1 VGEEEVLDET
11 LVGEKEKV
19 ELMGKGGDL
28 RGDENVN

>member
-1 VGEEEVLDET
+1 VLDER

-19 ELMGKGGDL
+19 ELMRRGGDL